1 MSQQRMD
8 HEQLAKRL
16 EHRLDKIETKLDRY
30 LEISAAQEAD
40 IKWVKGYIK
49 VSLSA
54 LVAVATG
61 LITTIFRVF
70 INPS

>member
-1 MSQQRMD
+1 MQQMD

-16 EHRLDKIETKLDRY
+16 EKRLDTIESKLDRY
-30 LEISAAQEAD
+30 LETSATQTND

-49 VSLSA
+49 VSLSVIIA
-54 LVAVATG
+54 IATG
-61 LITTIFRVF
+61 LVSTIFKVF